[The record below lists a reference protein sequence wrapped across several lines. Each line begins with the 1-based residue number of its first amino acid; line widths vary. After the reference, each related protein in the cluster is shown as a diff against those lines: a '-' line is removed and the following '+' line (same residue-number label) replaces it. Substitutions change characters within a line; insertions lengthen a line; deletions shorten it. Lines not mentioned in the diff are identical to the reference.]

1 MTAGIQKV
9 SSITNYW
16 YMEGPYLIKNCQRF
30 DRINEAL
37 SREYT
42 ALVNRKVAI
51 FQHDNKRLQSA
62 KRSQEKVRLLG

>member
-1 MTAGIQKV
+1 
-9 SSITNYW
+9 
-16 YMEGPYLIKNCQRF
+16 MEGPYLIKNCQRF